1 MVQESQNGHCPGE
14 EEGPA
19 ETRSW
24 VRVGQ
29 ALRTARLAQG
39 VSVAQLA
46 QGLHI
51 GQKQLTAIENGDDHL
66 LPEPVYIKAMVRRVA
81 DRLHLD
87 ANALVKQLPASDS
100 GSSTLI
106 SAPPQPS
113 EPLNNQLLKG
123 FVVVAALLGIT
134 AACFAISSRQEFFLW
149 PQPNQRQTAKPGLD
163 SVANPDPAAVTDP
176 VTDPAQSPS
185 AAQTSAT
192 GLAAKPAPEGDAEGD
207 IELSSLKPSW
217 VSIRDLQGRIVFEG
231 TLDKTVSYPSTQSL
245 EIYAGRP
252 DLVRVSH
259 SGTAPVPLGSIEN
272 VRWHRLNTIPK
283 KSTQKQESPPQR

>member
-1 MVQESQNGHCPGE
+1 
-14 EEGPA
+14 
-19 ETRSW
+19 
-24 VRVGQ
+24 
-29 ALRTARLAQG
+29 
-39 VSVAQLA
+39 
-46 QGLHI
+46 
-51 GQKQLTAIENGDDHL
+51 KQLTAIENGDDHL

-113 EPLNNQLLKG
+113 EPLNNQLIKG

-134 AACFAISSRQEFFLW
+134 
-149 PQPNQRQTAKPGLD
+149 
-163 SVANPDPAAVTDP
+163 
-176 VTDPAQSPS
+176 AQSPS

-192 GLAAKPAPEGDAEGD
+192 GLAAKPAPEGD